1 MGRAS
6 AGLRWLGP
14 IGAAVVAGLL
24 LRDFGPEKA
33 AIGALFAFTVGLWMS
48 EVLPVAIAS
57 LLSTCL
63 LILTG
68 RAGEEAAFAA
78 YGDPIVPLFI
88 GSFILAKAMEQT
100 GLSDRFAYRIL
111 QLRWTSSSPQALLL
125 ALGLVPCVLSLLV
138 SNTATTAMMLPIG
151 LSVLSA
157 IGQRTQQSPFA
168 YGTMLMLT
176 WGSSV
181 AVGLPVGTPPN
192 LIGLGMIEKATS
204 TRIGFGQ
211 WMAFAMPIT
220 ALSLLVCWGL
230 LLLLYGKANRQIT
243 PAGLAEAREL
253 ARAGLQRAGAWT
265 PSERVVIAAFGVA
278 LVGWALP
285 DLAEM
290 VLSKE
295 HAWTTLLKTRLPA
308 SVPAVL
314 ASVVLFAVPCRD
326 RESGRAIDWREASQ
340 IDWGTILL
348 FAAGIA
354 LGKALFA
361 SGLAKDLGT
370 LAAEASGARDVWAIT
385 ALCIAASIVL
395 SELASNT
402 AAATTLVPVAI
413 GLSEA
418 ANVSPI
424 PAALGVALGASF
436 GFMLPVSTAPNAIV
450 YSSGLVPA
458 RQMLR
463 AGILLDIVSFFVIFG
478 TLRLVLPMIGL
489 A

>member
-1 MGRAS
+1 
-6 AGLRWLGP
+6 
-14 IGAAVVAGLL
+14 VVAAAIAGTILQ
-24 LRDFGPEKA
+24 RFGAEKA
-33 AIGALFAFTVGLWMS
+33 TIGALFAFTVVLWMS
-48 EVLPVAIAS
+48 ELLPVAVAS

-63 LILTG
+63 LIATG
-68 RAGEEAAFAA
+68 QAGEKAAFAA

-111 QLRWTSSSPQALLL
+111 QLRWTSSSPHALLF
-125 ALGLVPCVLSLLV
+125 ALGLVPCLLSLLV

-192 LIGLGMIEKATS
+192 LIGLGMIEKATG
-204 TRIGFGQ
+204 TRIGFAQ

-220 ALSLLVCWGL
+220 AISLLVCWGL
-230 LLLLYGKANRQIT
+230 LLLLYGRTHRQVT

-253 ARAGLQRAGAWT
+253 AAAGLQRAGAWT
-265 PSERVVIAAFGVA
+265 PSERVVMTAFGVA
-278 LVGWALP
+278 LLGWALP

-290 VLSKE
+290 CFSKQ
-295 HAWTTLLKTRLPA
+295 HDVTKLLQSRLPA
-308 SVPAVL
+308 PVPAIL
-314 ASVVLFAVPCRD
+314 ACVVLFSLPCRD

-354 LGKALFA
+354 LGQALFA

-418 ANVSPI
+418 AGVSPI

-450 YSSGLVPA
+450 YSSGLVPS
-458 RQMLR
+458 REMLR
-463 AGILLDIVSFFVIFG
+463 AGVLLDIVSFFVIFG
-478 TLRLVLPMIGL
+478 ALRVILPMIGL